1 MKQKLW
7 TRDFTI
13 ITVGSMVSLLG
24 STLSSFAMNLMVLD
38 RTESTLLFALY
49 NILYTLPMVLSP
61 VLAGPFLD
69 RFSRKRTIAA
79 LDFITSGLFLIMSL
93 YLAIFPF
100 SFIFFAAMNILLGA
114 IGGVYSVAYQSFY
127 PLTVTEGNMQRA
139 YAVDSTLES
148 LAAFMVPVS
157 ALIYNTF
164 GLVPL
169 FAANTVTYF
178 LAALMETQLRT
189 EEKYTSRESEY
200 SGVRR
205 FVSDF
210 RDGIAY
216 LRGDRGLMSI
226 AVYFFFSSLA
236 GGVGYVVA
244 LPWLREN
251 FANGEYIYSMV
262 WLMGD
267 IARVISGVVFYK
279 LRIPARY
286 KYAIALTVYVATCVL
301 EAAYLYVP
309 VPVMAVMCFTT
320 GLLGMA
326 SYNIRIS
333 ATQCYVPDEKKG
345 RFNGAFGTLSTVGQ
359 LFGQGAGGALAA
371 VMAKRPIIV
380 LANGIC
386 LLAAIIFIG
395 GSKKA
400 VSAVYSTEK

>member
-1 MKQKLW
+1 
-7 TRDFTI
+7 
-13 ITVGSMVSLLG
+13 
-24 STLSSFAMNLMVLD
+24 
-38 RTESTLLFALY
+38 
-49 NILYTLPMVLSP
+49 
-61 VLAGPFLD
+61 
-69 RFSRKRTIAA
+69 
-79 LDFITSGLFLIMSL
+79 
-93 YLAIFPF
+93 
-100 SFIFFAAMNILLGA
+100 
-114 IGGVYSVAYQSFY
+114 
-127 PLTVTEGNMQRA
+127 
-139 YAVDSTLES
+139 
-148 LAAFMVPVS
+148 MVPVS
-157 ALIYNTF
+157 ALLYNTF

-169 FAANTVTYF
+169 FIANTVTYF
-178 LAALMETQLRT
+178 LAAVMETQLRT
-189 EEKYTSRESEY
+189 EEKYINRESEY
-200 SGVRR
+200 SGMRR

-210 RDGIAY
+210 REGLDY

-279 LRIPARY
+279 LKIPAKY
-286 KYAIALTVYVATCVL
+286 KYAIALTVYITTCVI
-301 EAAYLYVP
+301 EAAYLYMP

-333 ATQCYVPDEKKG
+333 ATQSYVPDEKKG

-359 LFGQGAGGALAA
+359 LVGQGAGGALAA
-371 VMAKRPIIV
+371 FMAKRPIIV

-395 GSKKA
+395 GNKKA